1 MKAIFCHDLP
11 LYRDTNGI
19 YCSTT
24 LTNSMFSRYFKVA
37 TELIVATRVYS
48 INQTYEEAH
57 QEALTL
63 ENLTVFRTPNMMTA
77 KGMLVERRKF
87 KQELKKTIQMVDLVF
102 LRGGESANVAYEI
115 CKEMKKPY
123 LIECGGCAWES
134 FWHYSLVG
142 KLIAPRMEFFEIQ
155 CVKNASYVVYVT
167 EKYLQKRYP
176 TNGKCTHASNV
187 YLEKTDQ
194 SVLENRL
201 RKIRTYNN
209 KKVFTLGTTA
219 AIDVKCKGQ
228 QYVIRAISNLRKRGY
243 FIRYELVGG
252 GQCSY
257 LQSIAEKYGVEDS
270 VLFLGQKTHDDVL
283 KWLDS
288 IDIYVQPSKQ
298 EGLPRALI
306 EAMSRG
312 CPAIGSI
319 TAGIPE
325 LLQDNVL
332 FEKGQIKQIED
343 ILMRILKKEKGFLLE
358 DLACE
363 NFEKAKEYEYEK
375 ISKRREEI
383 FTEYANFVKSSG
395 GKLE

>member
-11 LYRDTNGI
+11 LYKDKNGV

-24 LTNSMFSRYFKVA
+24 LTNSMFSRYLKVA
-37 TELIVATRVYS
+37 TKLIVATRVYS
-48 INQTYEEAH
+48 IEQTYDKAH

-63 ENLTVFRTPNMMTA
+63 ENLEVYKTPNMMTA

-87 KQELKKTIQMVDLVF
+87 KQELRKIIKSVDLVF
-102 LRGGESANVAYEI
+102 LRGGESANVAYEV

-134 FWHYSLVG
+134 FWHYSLLG
-142 KLIAPRMEFFEIQ
+142 KLIAPRMEYLEIQ
-155 CVKNASYVVYVT
+155 CVKNAPYVVYVT

-176 TNGKCTHASNV
+176 TNGKNIHASNV

-194 SVLENRL
+194 DVLEKRL
-201 RKIRTYNN
+201 QKIQAYND
-209 KKVFTLGTTA
+209 KKGFTLGTTA
-219 AIDVKCKGQ
+219 AVDVKCKGQ
-228 QYVIRAISNLRKRGY
+228 QYVIRAISNLRKKGY

-252 GQCSY
+252 GQCNY
-257 LQSIAEKYGVEDS
+257 LQSIAKKYGVEDS
-270 VLFLGQKTHDDVL
+270 VYFLGQKTHDDVL
-283 KWLDS
+283 RWLDS

-325 LLQDNVL
+325 LLQDNML
-332 FEKGQIKQIED
+332 FAKGKIKQIED
-343 ILMRILKKEKGFLLE
+343 IMMHIFRKDKGFSL
-358 DLACE
+358 DNLASE

-375 ISKRREEI
+375 ISKRREKI
-383 FTEYANFVKSSG
+383 FVEYANFVRSSG
-395 GKLE
+395 GKVE